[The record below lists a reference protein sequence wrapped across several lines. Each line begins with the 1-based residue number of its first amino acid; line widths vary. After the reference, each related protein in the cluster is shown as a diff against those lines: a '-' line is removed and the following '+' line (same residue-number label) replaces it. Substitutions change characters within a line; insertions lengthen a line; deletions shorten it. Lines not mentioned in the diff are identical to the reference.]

1 VIRFDAPS
9 AGNRQGRH
17 GLWQRPLE
25 RRRLAEASLL
35 LPWSDGG
42 FREAPATVLA
52 SAAERTLVLPVYVE
66 PSGAEPGVRDI
77 TAITYAANP
86 AKKGL
91 DRVLAA
97 WREVYADLP
106 ADQPRELV
114 VAGAS
119 AQALRE
125 SGLDLDSE
133 PGVRVVGALPAG
145 DYRALVRRAR
155 VFLCAPRREDY
166 GVAQLEALVD
176 GCVLVSAP
184 APGPYAALPIARALD
199 PRTVSEDLQG
209 ALRAALLDPP
219 RDYPE
224 RALQALTPFRRESV
238 DRLVA
243 DELLARLFTQLV

>member
-1 VIRFDAPS
+1 VLERAGARVAIAHVKPPAPMRTLMLTDFAWARAARLAARAALEGLTDPPPRAVIYSSTTAALLWPRPGVIRFDAPS

-133 PGVRVVGALPAG
+133 PGVRVV
-145 DYRALVRRAR
+145 
-155 VFLCAPRREDY
+155 
-166 GVAQLEALVD
+166 
-176 GCVLVSAP
+176 S
-184 APGPYAALPIARALD
+184 
-199 PRTVSEDLQG
+199 
-209 ALRAALLDPP
+209 
-219 RDYPE
+219 
-224 RALQALTPFRRESV
+224 
-238 DRLVA
+238 
-243 DELLARLFTQLV
+243 